1 MKKKRPAAE
10 SATAG
15 LEDLLGDGPEEQE
28 LSVSQKYA
36 KTFNEKMDKI
46 EAARAAKIL
55 EDEDLASNSSDETT
69 EDENAELLTGRVE
82 SKIFET
88 LSKIKAKDPSI
99 YDSKTTFFNDDDFK
113 AESAKDAAKKEST
126 EKMTYKNFIRKT
138 LMQEGAD
145 AIAREED
152 EIETKRKRRKTPA
165 EEQRDLQAEIRAA
178 AHSTEADDQDLFSI
192 KEQTLEEKEQQDED
206 FARFQA
212 KTERRA
218 DNADSVMSNY
228 WRADEDLD
236 EDERFL
242 RDYVMNRQWLETD
255 SLQAPKKEAD
265 TFDLDEDD
273 EDDEDVEEAEEFEK
287 DYNFRFEVEE
297 GRQIQGHA
305 RFPENS
311 VRERNDKRK
320 RQRKEKAERKD
331 AEKIRRTE
339 ELKRLKNLKKQE
351 IQRRLEQ
358 IREITGNEDTGLET
372 GDLDTEFDPK
382 KHDETMATILG
393 EDYDE
398 KEEVLTEKELLG
410 GDGHAEL
417 DTSKEAMGGLQ
428 KHWGVN
434 AQDEW
439 QEDGQENEVED
450 ADAEAEEE
458 EHPELWFL
466 CDGCKAPIPAGKRRF
481 DCTVCENFTLCMKCF
496 RVRRHPHKF
505 VRRRVPES
513 CTPPE
518 DFKGM
523 QIGTDGETNKSLDEY
538 FQLDYEDIIGGD
550 LPTRFKYRSV
560 KPNDYGIPA
569 NVILSKSS
577 KELNQMV
584 SIKKLRPYRDEEE
597 PESSQSKRNFG
608 KGKGDSKG
616 SGKGKSKGKSKGSSK
631 GSSKEKE
638 TSQDEQLS
646 SSRFKAYNLE
656 GDKFAGV
663 KVKDWSKSKKGPKTK
678 SSASKS

>member
-1 MKKKRPAAE
+1 MCVIDKKSRSDAFIGE
-10 SATAG
+10 SWF
-15 LEDLLGDGPEEQE
+15 LH
-28 LSVSQKYA
+28 VS
-36 KTFNEKMDKI
+36 
-46 EAARAAKIL
+46 
-55 EDEDLASNSSDETT
+55 
-69 EDENAELLTGRVE
+69 
-82 SKIFET
+82 
-88 LSKIKAKDPSI
+88 
-99 YDSKTTFFNDDDFK
+99 
-113 AESAKDAAKKEST
+113 
-126 EKMTYKNFIRKT
+126 
-138 LMQEGAD
+138 
-145 AIAREED
+145 
-152 EIETKRKRRKTPA
+152 
-165 EEQRDLQAEIRAA
+165 
-178 AHSTEADDQDLFSI
+178 
-192 KEQTLEEKEQQDED
+192 
-206 FARFQA
+206 
-212 KTERRA
+212 
-218 DNADSVMSNY
+218 
-228 WRADEDLD
+228 
-236 EDERFL
+236 
-242 RDYVMNRQWLETD
+242 
-255 SLQAPKKEAD
+255 
-265 TFDLDEDD
+265 
-273 EDDEDVEEAEEFEK
+273 
-287 DYNFRFEVEE
+287 
-297 GRQIQGHA
+297 
-305 RFPENS
+305 
-311 VRERNDKRK
+311 
-320 RQRKEKAERKD
+320 
-331 AEKIRRTE
+331 
-339 ELKRLKNLKKQE
+339 KQ
-351 IQRRLEQ
+351 
-358 IREITGNEDTGLET
+358 
-372 GDLDTEFDPK
+372 
-382 KHDETMATILG
+382 
-393 EDYDE
+393 DYDE

-410 GDGHAEL
+410 GDGHADL

-450 ADAEAEEE
+450 AADAEEE
-458 EHPELWFL
+458 EHPDLWFL

-597 PESSQSKRNFG
+597 PESSQSKRSFG

-616 SGKGKSKGKSKGSSK
+616 SWKGKSKGKSKGSS
-631 GSSKEKE
+631 EKE
-638 TSQDEQLS
+638 TSQDELS

-663 KVKDWSKSKKGPKTK
+663 KVKRDWSKSKKSKTK
-678 SSASKS
+678 SSASKSWSFCPSRNLEDKTSPWSRRRCTWMSHEPELAVEWSSQSSICVKHTWWCQQCRGCGKKN